1 MLIHFNIQH
10 FDSLDSSNKEALRQ
24 AEAGANEGEV
34 IVAKRQTAGKGRL
47 GRTWHTLEH
56 ALAFSVLLRPK
67 LKIEQLSQLSL
78 LTAVALQET
87 LAMYNPHIGIKWP
100 NDLLVQGQK
109 ISGILT
115 EMRCTKGAPPTVVLG
130 IGINIS
136 KPKQGWPEDINQP
149 VTDLESVSNHKVD
162 SNKVLNTFL
171 QSLNRW
177 LDILYDQG
185 FAPVR
190 NAWWRAHVASQAM
203 VRVYDGQGYIEGLAI
218 GLAEDGALRLLVNGA
233 EQRIIAGD
241 VTVMES

>member
-1 MLIHFNIQH
+1 MPITFRIES
-10 FDSLDSSNKEALRQ
+10 FKTLDSSNKEALRQ
-24 AEAGANEGEV
+24 AEQGADEGLV
-34 IVAKRQTAGKGRL
+34 IVAKNQTQGKGRL

-115 EMRCTKGAPPTVVLG
+115 EMRCAKGETPAVVLG

-136 KPKQGWPEDINQP
+136 KPKQGWPEDITQA
-149 VTDLESVSNHKVD
+149 VTDLESVSNREVD
-162 SNKVLNTFL
+162 SNKVLNIFL

-177 LDILYDQG
+177 LDVLYEQG

-190 NAWWRAHVASQAM
+190 QAWWAAHVASHAK
-203 VRVYDGQGYIEGLAI
+203 VRVFDGNSYIEGLAV

-241 VTVMES
+241 VTVMEP